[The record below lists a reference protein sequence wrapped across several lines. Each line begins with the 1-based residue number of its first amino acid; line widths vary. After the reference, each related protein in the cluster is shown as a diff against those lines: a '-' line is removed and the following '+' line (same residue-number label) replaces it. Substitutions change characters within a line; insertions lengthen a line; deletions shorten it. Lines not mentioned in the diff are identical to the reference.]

1 MADNKNSSTFK
12 EIFIPTLVLFL
23 IAGLVTLILA
33 LGNHLTKDKIAAADE
48 KAKQD
53 AMKLV
58 VSDADDFK
66 ENDDYFIA
74 YKGDEIIGYIFTTTT
89 KGYGGDV
96 SVMTGI
102 DIDGKVTGVSILSES
117 ETAGLGKKANDK
129 SFTDQYSGLEKGIEV
144 TKDSVKGNE
153 IKAIT
158 GATITSKAVTK
169 AVNEAIDRFEEVA

>member
-1 MADNKNSSTFK
+1 MADNKEKSTFK

-33 LGNHLTKDKIAAADE
+33 LGNHLTKDKIAEADE
-48 KAKQD
+48 KAKND

-58 VSDADDFK
+58 MSDADNFK
-66 ENDDYFIA
+66 EEKDYFVA
-74 YKGDEIIGYIFTTTT
+74 LKGDKKIGYIFTTVT

-102 DIDGKVTGVSILSES
+102 DTDGKVTGVSILSES
-117 ETAGLGKKANDK
+117 ETAGLGKKSNDK
-129 SFTDQYSGLEKGIEV
+129 AFTDQYNGLEKGITV

-158 GATITSKAVTK
+158 GATITSNAVTK
-169 AVNEAIDRFEEVA
+169 AVNEALTKFEEVA